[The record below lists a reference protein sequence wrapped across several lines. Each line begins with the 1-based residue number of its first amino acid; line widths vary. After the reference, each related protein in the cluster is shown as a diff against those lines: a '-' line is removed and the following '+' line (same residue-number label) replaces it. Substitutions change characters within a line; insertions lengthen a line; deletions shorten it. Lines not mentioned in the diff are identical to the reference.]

1 MRPLAQNQTG
11 KSTEDYE
18 EGLLEFFEEE
28 FKK

>member
-1 MRPLAQNQTG
+1 MLSQQSSQ
-11 KSTEDYE
+11 KDSSTDDYE